1 MKEMASWIKA
11 TSDIMVRVLLGQ
23 TQNIDL
29 LKDFIN
35 AVLKD
40 QGITPVKSL
49 TIENPVNLREVFN
62 EKESI
67 LDVKAVDESGRILDV
82 EIQSR
87 YEAQF
92 TNRSLYD
99 WAKLYSSQLIT
110 GDPYETLNPVICIN
124 LLDFSL
130 KDIPG
135 SEYHSSYMITKTN
148 NPDVLLS
155 DHLRIHFIELP
166 KIKVDPSVV
175 PTDRLVK
182 WMYYFKEEGILEDE
196 EMKKIIIKDD
206 PLLEQA
212 HETFKEF
219 TADKEMRAKYEAR
232 EKWEHDQASLRYNA
246 KQQGRNERSFEVA
259 EALLDNGVSP
269 DIICKTTGLSPEEL
283 EALKKKKGRSE

>member
-1 MKEMASWIKA
+1 M
-11 TSDIMVRVLLGQ
+11 
-23 TQNIDL
+23 
-29 LKDFIN
+29 
-35 AVLKD
+35 
-40 QGITPVKSL
+40 
-49 TIENPVNLREVFN
+49 REVFN

-92 TNRSLYD
+92 TNRSLYY
-99 WAKLYSSQLIT
+99 WAKLYSSQLKK
-110 GDPYETLNPVICIN
+110 GDLYGKLNPVICIN
-124 LLDFSL
+124 LLDFVL

-148 NPDVLLS
+148 DPDVLLS

-175 PTDRLVK
+175 PSDRLVK

-219 TADKEMRAKYEAR
+219 TADKEMREKYEAR
-232 EKWEHDQASLRYNA
+232 EKWERDQAWRRYNA
-246 KQQGRNERSFEVA
+246 EQRAMEKGLKKGLKKGLEKRSYEVA
-259 EALLDNGVSP
+259 EALLDDGVNP
-269 DIICKTTGLSPEEL
+269 DIICRTTGLSPEEL
-283 EALKKKKGRSE
+283 ETLKKRKGSSD